1 LLQLHGW
8 RPFGPRE
15 PAAFLLPRSIR
26 RSSEKKNVSIGRRRS
41 RGGAGR
47 YIEMRRTLTVSVQS
61 GGMNV
66 VWVNWHAILL
76 FKHGHKGGLRQK
88 SVRILLWS
96 GERCWIRM
104 SARPLSPGILARKK

>member
-1 LLQLHGW
+1 LPGYILLQLHGW

-61 GGMNV
+61 GGMTNT
-66 VWVNWHAILL
+66 W
-76 FKHGHKGGLRQK
+76 FGSTGMP
-88 SVRILLWS
+88 SCS
-96 GERCWIRM
+96 
-104 SARPLSPGILARKK
+104 SSTGIKVAFVKNQSEYFCGREKDAGSE